1 MAIIHPLNITENP
14 NNNVTFAPIT
24 ENEQNIGY
32 VIERDNGYSNEL
44 SESDFAVKQKNGEY
58 GTRNGITYGHLVHI
72 KIQTVIILFHIYRQ
86 AMR

>member
-1 MAIIHPLNITENP
+1 MNITENP

-44 SESDFAVKQKNGEY
+44 SESDFTVKQKNGEY
-58 GTRNGITYGHLVHI
+58 GTRNGITYGHFGTHQNSNGNNI
-72 KIQTVIILFHIYRQ
+72 FRIYRQ